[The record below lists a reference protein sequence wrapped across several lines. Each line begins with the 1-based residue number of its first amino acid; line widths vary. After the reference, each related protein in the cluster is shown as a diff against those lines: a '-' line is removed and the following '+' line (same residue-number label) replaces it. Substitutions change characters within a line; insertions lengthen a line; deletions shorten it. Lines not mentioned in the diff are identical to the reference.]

1 MEEKDAALEELRQ
14 LEKQLKNVE
23 RQIASLYEEQS
34 VLETRKK
41 ALEQILKRPVQED
54 RDWASSFP
62 W

>member
-14 LEKQLKNVE
+14 LEKQLKGIE
-23 RQIASLYEEQS
+23 RQIESLYEEQS

-41 ALEQILKRPVQED
+41 ALEQVLKRPVQED